1 MATEGRDGGAAARH
15 TLGVDTRG
23 TRRSSQSEC
32 NASRQPGRRG
42 GAASPVRIG
51 CRARVVAS
59 PRGMCWATR
68 RPLAAQPQARARV
81 DRAAR
86 SCPRLPH
93 AARQSRGCGSVADS
107 PERASAAP
115 ESRVGHPQPSFIPP
129 KPRGGGGTATAWRAG
144 PRERHTGEGEK
155 PSQRVHSLP
164 TAPLGAGLDVL
175 AEPDTNFGVAH
186 PIASA
191 DLASPPMGDAR
202 DLTPRP

>member
-1 MATEGRDGGAAARH
+1 MHCKQAAREE
-15 TLGVDTRG
+15 GG
-23 TRRSSQSEC
+23 SSQS
-32 NASRQPGRRG
+32 SQD
-42 GAASPVRIG
+42 G

-59 PRGMCWATR
+59 PRGSCWATR

-81 DRAAR
+81 DGAAC

-93 AARQSRGCGSVADS
+93 AARRSRGCGSVADS

-155 PSQRVHSLP
+155 PSQRRALLSLLRRLELVS
-164 TAPLGAGLDVL
+164 T
-175 AEPDTNFGVAH
+175 
-186 PIASA
+186 SWR
-191 DLASPPMGDAR
+191 S
-202 DLTPRP
+202 LTPTLGWLIRLLQPIWHRRRWAMPET